1 MFWPDF
7 AAKALLLVIP
17 TELEIFDQILL
28 QKLYLWSLL
37 QNKKYWLGFAAKALL
52 LVTPTELEIYFLG
65 EALVLVNPDPSPR
78 EAFDSFKPLPNGK
91 FF

>member
-37 QNKKYWLGFAAKALL
+37 QNKKYWLGFAA
-52 LVTPTELEIYFLG
+52 ELEIYFLG